1 MWFAQRD
8 NGARRPGPLR
18 VLIIEDD
25 AYAREALEY
34 FLTAEGFQ
42 TQSVAE
48 GKAGYRAARRFAPDL
63 IVLDLGL
70 PDMDGKH
77 LIERMRSQRQLRNTP
92 ILVVSGSNT
101 APEAVAALGA
111 NAYLTKPVLFDQLKE
126 VLLTMQPAK

>member
-8 NGARRPGPLR
+8 HGARRPGPLR

-34 FLTAEGFQ
+34 FLTAEGFH
-42 TQSVAE
+42 TQAVAE

-77 LIERMRSQRQLRNTP
+77 LIERMRGQRQLRTTP
-92 ILVVSGSNT
+92 ILVVSGSGA
-101 APEAVAALGA
+101 APDEITALGA
-111 NAYLTKPVLFDQLKE
+111 NAYLTKPVLFDQLKD
-126 VLLTMQPAK
+126 VLQSLQPVR